1 MTGLEEYVEGRTSSP
16 RSAAIG
22 GIAEERHGDNLNIG
36 RRPALSEGSTGLCF
50 RYRRPLIAPLQRD
63 GRLLAA
69 PGQRVERW
77 CEDDHHWIA
86 SYHLRQRGIFGL
98 KVIYGDPFNAWE
110 KRPQKGVEL
119 AL

>member
-1 MTGLEEYVEGRTSSP
+1 VRQVDGR
-16 RSAAIG
+16 AALG

-36 RRPALSEGSTGLCF
+36 RRPAPSEGSTGLCF
-50 RYRRPLIAPLQRD
+50 RYRRPLIAALQRD

-86 SYHLRQRGIFGL
+86 SYHPRQRRIFGL
-98 KVIYGDPFNAWE
+98 KVIYGDPFNVRE

-119 AL
+119 TL

>member
-1 MTGLEEYVEGRTSSP
+1 MRQVDGR
-16 RSAAIG
+16 AALG

-36 RRPALSEGSTGLCF
+36 RHPAPSEGSTGLCF
-50 RYRRPLIAPLQRD
+50 RYRRPLIAALQRD

-86 SYHLRQRGIFGL
+86 SYHPRQRGIFGL
-98 KVIYGDPFNAWE
+98 KVIYGDPFNVWE

-119 AL
+119 TL